1 MIAVPPSLSRMYHLR
16 NWTIFDADKLDAAV
30 AGDKAN
36 KRKIKI
42 SNLSNKNTT
51 TFAQIIGAKVLDKI
65 EKSFADLLKNNK
77 QFHRLPMR
85 SRGYHEKFIECYNG
99 MCRTYSHL
107 YGFSPLLLLFLI
119 RITLEKPL

>member
-16 NWTIFDADKLDAAV
+16 NWTIFDADKLDA
-30 AGDKAN
+30 AN

-85 SRGYHEKFIECYNG
+85 SRGYHEKFVECYNG
-99 MCRTYSHL
+99 MC
-107 YGFSPLLLLFLI
+107 
-119 RITLEKPL
+119 